1 MAATTI
7 GTTGLQFGI
16 TAEAGGLVQSFTETR
31 NAERAEVR
39 NSSGEVVG
47 VSVYNATDTFAFS
60 TTITGSYATTAG
72 AVLSTLAN
80 AASTGGKIIVDS
92 VTVNRASD
100 GFVTVDVS
108 ATRFPNMS

>member
-7 GTTGLQFGI
+7 GTTGLVFGI

-31 NAERAEVR
+31 NVERAEVR
-39 NSSGEVVG
+39 NASGEVVG
-47 VSVYNATDTFAFS
+47 AALYNPTDTFAFS
-60 TTITGSYATTAG
+60 TTITGAFATTAG
-72 AVLSTLAN
+72 AVLTTLAN
-80 AASTGGKIIVDS
+80 ATSTGGKIVVDN
-92 VTVNRASD
+92 VTVNKTSE

>member
-7 GTTGLQFGI
+7 GTNGLQFGI

-31 NAERAEVR
+31 NVERAEVR
-39 NSSGEVVG
+39 NQSGEVVG
-47 VSVYNATDTFAFS
+47 CAVYNPTDTFAFS
-60 TTITGSYATTAG
+60 TTITGAYATTAG
-72 AVLSTLAN
+72 AVLTTLAN
-80 AASTGGKIIVDS
+80 ATSTGGKIVVDS
-92 VTVNRASD
+92 VTVNRTSE